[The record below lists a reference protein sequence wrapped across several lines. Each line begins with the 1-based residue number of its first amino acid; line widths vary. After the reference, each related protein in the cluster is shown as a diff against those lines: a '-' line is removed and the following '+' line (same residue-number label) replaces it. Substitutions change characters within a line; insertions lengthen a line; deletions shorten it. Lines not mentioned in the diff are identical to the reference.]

1 MNENIARNSDASA
14 GRMNKRSF
22 LKKLGVG
29 AAAAF
34 GAPYVMGASKKP
46 IRWRL
51 QTYASTALGAHV
63 IKPAVDAFNKIA
75 GSEMKIELYYADQLV
90 PTSELFSA
98 LQQGTL
104 DCVQSDDDSMGSPAD
119 VAPFSAYFPLATRYS
134 LDVPALFNEFGLG
147 KIWAD
152 SYNDVKNVTWLSS
165 GSWDPCNFITK
176 EPIRSLADIKGKKL
190 YLARYFDAFYVKRE
204 YNWDFHRL
212 AEFRARCV
220 GLGKKTYILAN
231 SGCLNFCSARTFH
244 DNLVAH
250 QNEISAKDNAY
261 QFSGICHEF
270 LSDKSARASLLRRS
284 NFIRPE
290 DISAFGEFCD
300 GAKLATRTN
309 RNPSAV
315 VEAYCRGRFCG
326 NLWELTEPAHA
337 AHFYPEILEN
347 GKIPSDY
354 AERRLRCGKNCRN
367 CGYCDS
373 VQKSA
378 SGILNF
384 L

>member
-1 MNENIARNSDASA
+1 MNENIENGTNASC
-14 GRMNKRSF
+14 GRMNKRGF

-98 LQQGTL
+98 LQQGTI

-147 KIWAD
+147 KIWAE

-176 EPIRSLADIKGKKL
+176 DPIRSLADIKGKKL
-190 YLARYFDAFYVKRE
+190 YTFPTAGRFLSRFGIVPVTIPVEDIEMALRTGELDGVVWCGITEAYTVGWANATKYFLTNNISGAWIGSFV
-204 YNWDFHRL
+204 
-212 AEFRARCV
+212 
-220 GLGKKTYILAN
+220 AN
-231 SGCLNFCSARTFH
+231 SKSWAKVPSHLQELFKLCMDSSHYYRQYWYWAGEA
-244 DNLVAH
+244 NLRVNGGKLKLTTIPA
-250 QNEISAKDNAY
+250 E
-261 QFSGICHEF
+261 EW
-270 LSDKSARASLLRRS
+270 KS
-284 NFIRPE
+284 IE
-290 DISAFGEFCD
+290 D
-300 GAKLATRTN
+300 GALKFWDE
-309 RNPSAV
+309 V
-315 VEAYCRGRFCG
+315 VAKGTPRQKQVV
-326 NLWELTEPAHA
+326 
-337 AHFYPEILEN
+337 
-347 GKIPSDY
+347 KIFRDY
-354 AERRLRCGKNCRN
+354 NAMMEKAGSPYR
-367 CGYCDS
+367 
-373 VQKSA
+373 
-378 SGILNF
+378 
-384 L
+384 